1 MDPNTHVEYARLRL
15 ETSNI
20 LRTLKRDCESH
31 LEDLV
36 AMIEDKEAFV
46 KEKVENAL
54 LLVSAIQGQLTSSLS
69 LSKTLVTDFS
79 MRVHSSLK
87 DIDTSIKT
95 SNPNA
100 LQFTR
105 AQFGPGILT
114 PYLDEKWDK
123 IPSTYLKWMP

>member
-1 MDPNTHVEYARLRL
+1 MAT
-15 ETSNI
+15 
-20 LRTLKRDCESH
+20 
-31 LEDLV
+31 
-36 AMIEDKEAFV
+36 IEDKEAFV

-79 MRVHSSLK
+79 VRVHSNLK

-95 SNPNA
+95 SSPNA
-100 LQFTR
+100 LWFTR

-114 PYLDEKWDK
+114 PYLDDNWDK
-123 IPSTYLKWMP
+123 IPSTLPTMDVMSLSDTAHLHVQKI